1 MNKDN
6 TNKDIESRIRD
17 LLNKYYSGE
26 TSTDENR
33 QLKDFFREIDS
44 SSLPPDLLADYEI
57 FNLENEALEQ
67 VSVPEG
73 FDSSVE
79 SFIESLPEK
88 SKRVNPFTKIY
99 LRIAVAAA
107 VLVLFLIGWLMI
119 DRKTHE
125 ELYSDEKHI
134 ENSEEIYNLH
144 ESVQQ
149 SREPEK
155 LAGIIGSDKSEVV
168 KKVRKSSGLL
178 AYSNSSGSVIYDG
191 DNYDMVKV
199 MPEEEIEDFSDFEN
213 DLTID
218 LEARRVV
225 ITDPDEA
232 SRIVHQ
238 VFCALDD
245 GLCRMNDTVVDKR
258 YDNQVNT
265 IDIGIIS
272 RKLNKFVAYAND

>member
-17 LLNKYYSGE
+17 LLDKYYSGD

-33 QLKDFFREIDS
+33 QLKDFFRETDL

-73 FDSSVE
+73 FDSRVE

-107 VLVLFLIGWLMI
+107 VLVLFLIGWLAI
-119 DRKTHE
+119 DRQTHE
-125 ELYSDEKHI
+125 ELYSQEKQND
-134 ENSEEIYNLH
+134 NSEEIYNLK
-144 ESVQQ
+144 ESVRQ
-149 SREPEK
+149 SREARK
-155 LAGIIGSDKSEVV
+155 LAGVIGSDKSEIE
-168 KKVRKSSGLL
+168 KQGRKSTGML
-178 AYSNSSGSVIYDG
+178 AYNHSSGSEIYAG

-199 MPEEEIEDFSDFEN
+199 MPEEDVEDFSDFEN
-213 DLTID
+213 ELTID

-225 ITDPDEA
+225 ITDPEEA

-258 YDNQVNT
+258 YDKQVNT